1 MPIESFSHVEVINI
15 ALSIN
20 LIETSSSHEK
30 ILLEYLLDF
39 DVKEKRKPNVG
50 KGNIL

>member
-1 MPIESFSHVEVINI
+1 MPITSFSQYFLEDRN
-15 ALSIN
+15 
-20 LIETSSSHEK
+20 SSSHAK
-30 ILLEYLLDF
+30 MFSKYLLDF